1 MFAGTDFVASE
12 PHWRSRILGSLR
24 GQLQLATYTAVLI
37 GFTGATTTGLWLNN
51 RNQTRIAEAELRT
64 NAAHLIN
71 IFASD
76 GLLGE
81 GHSASDWST
90 KAQTKVKQ
98 ELRDHSTTRSA
109 NWLELADGSLL
120 EPAAGHNSDRH
131 SSIPREIMQ
140 LAVDS
145 HNNDENSTNP
155 TFIKSEGKEYLTMLI
170 QSYPTGE
177 RLWSITTTNDS
188 SRIQNEFLRWMVLIG
203 VGSMSLSLITITVL
217 VKRIVKPLLQLSER
231 STSLT
236 AETLS
241 QDPIPEMKTAPKE
254 VRQLA
259 KTYSELIERLALSW
273 SDQRRFVS
281 AVSHE
286 LRTPLTIIQGY
297 LHRTIKRG
305 EGLTAKERRGL
316 QTAED
321 ESIRMRMLLDDLLD
335 LSRGDSGRL
344 QLNQEVVDLAVLV
357 QKVAD
362 LSKSNLISRR
372 IEVLNTIPSNEN
384 SNALADPARLQ
395 QVLMDLIDNAA
406 KYSDAESLITLILHS
421 HTDGIAIDVQD
432 EGIGIPASDLPHI
445 FKRFYRGKN
454 SSNNSGTGL
463 GLSVVTL
470 LTSAMGGNVCVES
483 KEGSGSCFSVILTKP
498 A

>member
-231 STSLT
+231 SASLT

-357 QKVAD
+357 QK
-362 LSKSNLISRR
+362 LLI
-372 IEVLNTIPSNEN
+372 
-384 SNALADPARLQ
+384 
-395 QVLMDLIDNAA
+395 
-406 KYSDAESLITLILHS
+406 
-421 HTDGIAIDVQD
+421 
-432 EGIGIPASDLPHI
+432 
-445 FKRFYRGKN
+445 
-454 SSNNSGTGL
+454 
-463 GLSVVTL
+463 
-470 LTSAMGGNVCVES
+470 
-483 KEGSGSCFSVILTKP
+483 
-498 A
+498 